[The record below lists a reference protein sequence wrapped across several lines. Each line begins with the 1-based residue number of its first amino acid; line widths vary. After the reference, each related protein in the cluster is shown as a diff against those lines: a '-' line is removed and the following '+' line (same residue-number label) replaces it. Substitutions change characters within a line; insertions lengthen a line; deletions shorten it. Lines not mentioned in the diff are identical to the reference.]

1 MKAVAAFFS
10 ERRVGLVD
18 HPEPEIAGPRQVKLR
33 MLMAGVCGTDREI
46 ASFAYGSPPP
56 QSPYLILGHEGVG
69 EVVGVGE
76 AVKGFTVGDLA
87 VPTVRRPCP
96 YGHCDPCLAGRQDF
110 CVTGR
115 FTERG
120 IMGEHGIMAEFAVDD
135 ERHMVKVP
143 PSIRDV
149 AVLTEPLT
157 VAEKAMEQALAMLG
171 RMPGGRKA
179 LRGKAAVVI
188 GAGPIG
194 LLGAMKLV
202 DSGYR
207 TLVYS
212 RSFEGSP
219 AKAIATAMGAG
230 FVDASELTPAEL
242 GELAGEI
249 GLIYE
254 AAGAARVTFE
264 VLAELGVNGVCVLT
278 GIPAPAAPV
287 EVDAARIMRNM
298 VLKNQALAGTVNAG
312 HAAYV
317 EAVRDLESFMGRFP
331 EAVAAMLTSRVAL
344 NDVPAALAARGGVK
358 TVVDIA

>member
-18 HPEPEIAGPRQVKLR
+18 HPEPEITGPRQVKLR
-33 MLMAGVCGTDREI
+33 MLMAGICGTDREI
-46 ASFAYGSPPP
+46 ASFAYGAPPP
-56 QSPYLILGHEGVG
+56 GCKYLILGHEGVG
-69 EVVGVGE
+69 EVVEVGE
-76 AVKGFTVGDLA
+76 GVKEFNVGDLA

-96 YGHCDPCLAGRQDF
+96 HGHCGPCQAGRQDF

-120 IMGEHGIMAEFAVDD
+120 IMGEHGIMAEYAVDH
-135 ERHMVKVP
+135 ERHMVKVLP
-143 PSIRDV
+143 AIRDV

-157 VAEKAMEQALAMLG
+157 VAEKAMEQAHAMLG

-179 LRGKAAVVI
+179 ARGKAAVVI
-188 GAGPIG
+188 GAGPVG

-212 RSFEGSP
+212 KTFEGSP
-219 AKAIATAMGAG
+219 AKAIAAAMGAD
-230 FVDASELTPAEL
+230 FVDASEHAPAAL
-242 GELAGEI
+242 GEMAGEI

-254 AAGAARVTFE
+254 AAGAAKATFE

-278 GIPAPAAPV
+278 GIPAPGAPV
-287 EVDAARIMRNM
+287 EVDAVRIMRNM

-312 HAAYV
+312 HAAYA
-317 EAVRDLESFMGRFP
+317 EAARDLESFLRRFP
-331 EAVAAMLTSRVAL
+331 EAVKALMTARVRL
-344 NDVPAALAARGGVK
+344 EDVPEALAARGGVK
-358 TVVDIA
+358 TVIEIA